1 MEDKQKEL
9 SITMWTDTQKLAT
22 WKKDIWE
29 TIGNERTKI
38 LNKNQIPVNLDKREK
53 ELAKERSHDN

>member
-53 ELAKERSHDN
+53 ELAK

>member
-1 MEDKQKEL
+1 
-9 SITMWTDTQKLAT
+9 MWTDTKKLAT

-29 TIGNERTKI
+29 TIANEGTKI
-38 LNKNQIPVNLDKREK
+38 LDKNQIPVSMDKREK

>member
-1 MEDKQKEL
+1 MEDQQKEL

-29 TIGNERTKI
+29 TIWSEGTKI
-38 LNKNQIPVNLDKREK
+38 LNKNQIPISMDKREK